1 MKLCAII
8 PVYNHERAVGDVVA
22 AVRAHDLPV
31 LLVDDGSN
39 LVCAAVLDELALQP
53 GVMLERHAQ
62 NQGKGGAV
70 LTGLRAASAR
80 GFSHALQIDSDGQ
93 HNTADLPRLIS
104 AAQAHPDAV
113 ITGYPV
119 FDESVP
125 KARYYGRYATH
136 IWVWINTL
144 SLRIKDS
151 MCGFRIYPLPSTLAL
166 VNSAH
171 IGQRMDF
178 DSEILVR
185 LDWRGVA
192 IINIPTR
199 VEYPADGVSHFD
211 VWRDNVLISLMH
223 TRLFFGML
231 PRAPKLVW
239 RLLCGRAG
247 MRGA

>member
-1 MKLCAII
+1 MKLCAVI
-8 PVYNHERAVGDVVA
+8 PVYNHERAVGAVVA
-22 AVRAHDLPV
+22 ALRAHDLPV

-39 LVCAAVLDELALQP
+39 LVCAAVLDGLALLP
-53 GVMLERHAQ
+53 GVMLERHTQ

-70 LTGLRAASAR
+70 LTGLRAAQAL

-93 HNTADLPRLIS
+93 HNPADLPQLI
-104 AAQAHPDAV
+104 AAAHAHPAAV

-119 FDESVP
+119 FDASVP

-151 MCGFRIYPLPSTLAL
+151 MCGFRIYPLDTTLAL
-166 VNSAH
+166 ADRAH
-171 IGQRMDF
+171 IGRRMDF

-185 LDWRGVA
+185 LDWLGVA
-192 IINIPTR
+192 IINVPTQ
-199 VEYPADGVSHFD
+199 VAYPADGVSHFD
-211 VWRDNVLISLMH
+211 VWHDNVLISLMH

-231 PRAPKLVW
+231 PRSPRLLW
-239 RLLCGRAG
+239 RLFTGRAG
-247 MRGA
+247 TRGA